1 MTGGVAAVRSS
12 DAVARAADIV
22 HGPAL
27 SDALRAL
34 AAQEPDRV
42 YLKDAGAPV
51 TAAELLLRVQLMVE
65 QLRSRGVT
73 ADSRV
78 ALSLP
83 VGCDHVVSIFALLE
97 LGALWIPLNTQLIGT
112 PLAHQ
117 LADSGAT
124 HIIADPA
131 AALTQDPAVR
141 DEGCAADFAGALS
154 HPVRF
159 VVLIGRHRS
168 QQEAEDRA
176 GACLLM
182 YTSGTTGPPKGALVT
197 ETMLRAAV
205 LGALEVS
212 APVAGDVFFVWEPL
226 FHIGGAQVVFLPL
239 FAEVSLALVSR
250 FSASRF
256 WSDVRAYD
264 ATHIH
269 YLGGVLQILLQLPVD
284 PLERDNRVRVAWGAG
299 ATPEVQTACRE
310 RFAFAL
316 HECYGMTEASSI
328 VTVNADDQE
337 GGVGLPLPWVEV
349 AIREHSGAQQT
360 GQAPE
365 SVGEIVVRGLI
376 DGLVTPGYLGNADAT
391 AKIRD
396 GEWFR
401 TGDLGFLDAA
411 GRLHFSGRAS
421 DSIRVRGENISAWQ
435 IESVF
440 GLHPAIDRCAVIGVD
455 AAVGEQEMV
464 LCYTVDSEA
473 SVTPQEILDWG
484 STQLAKFQIPRYAR
498 RLETMPLTPS
508 QRVAKHKLPHT
519 LEGATARA
527 R

>member
-1 MTGGVAAVRSS
+1 MTAAERADGSS
-12 DAVARAADIV
+12 DAVARAAAFV

-27 SDALRAL
+27 PDALRAL
-34 AAQEPDRV
+34 ASREPDRV

-51 TAAELLLRVQLMVE
+51 TAAELLRRVQHMAD
-65 QLRSRGVT
+65 QLRARGVT

-83 VGCDHVVSIFALLE
+83 VGADHVVSIFALLE
-97 LGALWIPLNTQLIGT
+97 LGALWIPLNTQLIGA

-117 LADSGAT
+117 LEDSGAT
-124 HIIADPA
+124 HIVADPA
-131 AALTQDPAVR
+131 AALTQDPVVR
-141 DEGCAADFAGALS
+141 DAGSVADFPGALS
-154 HPVRF
+154 QQVCF
-159 VVLIGRHRS
+159 VVLAGAHRL
-168 QQEAEDRA
+168 QQEPDERA

-197 ETMLRAAV
+197 EAMLRAAV

-212 APVAGDVFFVWEPL
+212 APIAGDVFFVWEPL

-239 FAEVSLALVSR
+239 FAEVSLALVPR

-256 WSDVRAYD
+256 WNDVQAYD

-284 PLERDNRVRVAWGAG
+284 PAERDNRVRVAWGAG

-310 RFAFAL
+310 RYSFAL

-328 VTVNADDQE
+328 ITVNADDQE
-337 GGVGLPLPWVEV
+337 GGVGVPLPWVEV
-349 AIREHSGAQQT
+349 AIRPHAGTSQT
-360 GQAPE
+360 STAPG
-365 SVGEIVVRGLI
+365 SVGEIVVRGRI
-376 DGLVTPGYLGNADAT
+376 GGIVTPGYLGNAEAS

-396 GEWFR
+396 GEWFC
-401 TGDLGFLDAA
+401 TGDLGSLDAA
-411 GRLHFSGRAS
+411 GRLHFRGRAS

-464 LCYTVDSEA
+464 LCYTVDAGA
-473 SVTPQEILDWG
+473 SATPQEILEWG
-484 STQLAKFQIPRYAR
+484 AARLAKFQVPRYAR
-498 RLETMPLTPS
+498 RVEAMPLTPS
-508 QRVAKHKLPHT
+508 QRVAKHKLSHT
-519 LEGATARA
+519 LEGATDRA